1 MDNFLVI
8 CLNNAFSSFL
18 FADGF
23 SLGGLLL
30 GLFDLFEVGFGW
42 VRLFFDSAL
51 LGIFAHNGRVD
62 GEIGGSLVLEAV
74 SHVDLAPGPS

>member
-1 MDNFLVI
+1 M
-8 CLNNAFSSFL
+8 AY
-18 FADGF
+18 
-23 SLGGLLL
+23 
-30 GLFDLFEVGFGW
+30 
-42 VRLFFDSAL
+42 LFFDSAL

>member
-42 VRLFFDSAL
+42 VRLNNNRYKSL
-51 LGIFAHNGRVD
+51 KWLTSSSTPRSSGSSHIT
-62 GEIGGSLVLEAV
+62 GGLT
-74 SHVDLAPGPS
+74 GK